1 VLLEIDL
8 PTMADYRDAY
18 LTLLKSVLL
27 GMTQIET
34 ELRCFY
40 LQDCLAG
47 TRTYSYQDL
56 FNIRPAM
63 TADLSG
69 LEQAK
74 RVGNLHR
81 DKINQFALTMI
92 GEARLDNVRQ
102 LVEQACADSVPGDF
116 VEAGVWQGGAS
127 LFARAVLDS
136 LAETGRLVWLADSFQ
151 GLPKPSL
158 PQDTRYDLSSLPELS
173 VGADQVRENFRRL
186 HIDLTRVRFL
196 EGWFRDTLPV
206 APIHQIAVLRL
217 DGDLYESTMDTLTHL
232 YPKVSVG
239 GFVIIDDHGA
249 FPPCAWAV
257 ADYRRDHDIRSPLVT
272 IDWAGVYWRK

>member
-1 VLLEIDL
+1 
-8 PTMADYRDAY
+8 MADYRDAY

-92 GEARLDNVRQ
+92 GEARLDNLRQ

-158 PQDTRYDLSSLPELS
+158 RQDARYDLSSLPELS

-206 APIHQIAVLRL
+206 APIQQIAVLRL

-232 YPKVSVG
+232 YPKVSAG
-239 GFVIIDDHGA
+239 GFVIVDDHGA
-249 FPPCAWAV
+249 FPPCAEAV
-257 ADYRRDHDIRSPLVT
+257 ADYRRQHGIQSPLVT
-272 IDWAGVYWRK
+272 IDWTGVYWRK

>member
-1 VLLEIDL
+1 
-8 PTMADYRDAY
+8 
-18 LTLLKSVLL
+18 
-27 GMTQIET
+27 
-34 ELRCFY
+34 

-47 TRTYSYQDL
+47 TREYSYQEL

-63 TADLSG
+63 AADLSG
-69 LEQAK
+69 LERAK

-173 VGADQVRENFRRL
+173 VGADQVRDNFRRL

-232 YPKVSVG
+232 YPKVSAG

-257 ADYRRDHDIRSPLVT
+257 ADYRRDHDIQSPLVT